1 MLSVWETPSDALVKQ
16 AAAARAAL
24 DAAMAEAKAFAPR
37 QKAMSEKLAAAGITM
52 PTGN

>member
-1 MLSVWETPSDALVKQ
+1 MTRVTWLDAGVQ
-16 AAAARAAL
+16 SGAQSPARAAL

-52 PTGN
+52 PAGN